1 MCVWV
6 CGNWLPARVSVC
18 VCACI
23 QLCCVDRPLHR
34 QVSLRP
40 CPFRPSCPL
49 HFGPL
54 PPPHCAHP
62 QQTILP
68 PSFALAFVR
77 MLAIPAIA
85 ETLPATAELA
95 ETCPCPATGRSE
107 LTPMASSSPPPPAAE
122 TRLANPEP
130 WRCSPPLRGS
140 PSCRIC
146 ISSESPGSSLRRGRD
161 WFGGHVGMWPGWSG
175 PGQMDRKRCGLA
187 VKAFESSV
195 PESLARCSA
204 CRTTASLAPP
214 SPPSVPATLR
224 RFPTCESSIATTNPF
239 PPSLTALTLAS
250 APASYNQIGDIG
262 AAALAPV
269 LPLLFNCNLLY
280 LKYVLRSLSLEGN

>member
-1 MCVWV
+1 MCVHV
-6 CGNWLPARVSVC
+6 FNCVVSTVHS
-18 VCACI
+18 I
-23 QLCCVDRPLHR
+23 DK
-34 QVSLRP
+34 
-40 CPFRPSCPL
+40 F
-49 HFGPL
+49 
-54 PPPHCAHP
+54 HCALVPSGPRVPSISVLCLLRTAH
-62 QQTILP
+62 ILNKPFCRP
-68 PSFALAFVR
+68 PSPSRLCGCWR
-77 MLAIPAIA
+77 SRQSLKPSRLLPSWQKPASV
-85 ETLPATAELA
+85 LPLGARA
-95 ETCPCPATGRSE
+95 